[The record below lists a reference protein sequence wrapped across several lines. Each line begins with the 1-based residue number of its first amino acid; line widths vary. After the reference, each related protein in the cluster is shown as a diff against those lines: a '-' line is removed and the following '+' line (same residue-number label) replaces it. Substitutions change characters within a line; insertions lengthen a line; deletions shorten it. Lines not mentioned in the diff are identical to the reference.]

1 MATFVN
7 IILAIA
13 VLLVPLACAYVV
25 VQRLAR
31 QRQRFVR
38 GTDAR
43 DKCAACSG
51 ETPGKIRDFF
61 NHDGR
66 TT

>member
-1 MATFVN
+1 MPTLV
-7 IILAIA
+7 IMVLAIA
-13 VLLVPLACAYVV
+13 VLVVPLGCAYVI

-31 QRQRFVR
+31 RRQRPVR
-38 GTDAR
+38 GTGTR
-43 DKCAACSG
+43 DECAACSG